1 MDTAE
6 RILKY
11 IVLIIIAIC
20 ILLFC
25 DIIENLEKEIKS
37 LKEEMVE
44 MQQEMGAYRDNYTAL
59 WTTVNNLQKI
69 NLIRCR

>member
-1 MDTAE
+1 MDPAE

-11 IVLIIIAIC
+11 VVLIIIAVC

-25 DIIENLEKEIKS
+25 NIIEDLEKEVKS

-44 MQQEMGAYRDNYTAL
+44 MQQEMEAYRDNYTAL
-59 WTTVNNLQKI
+59 WVTVNNLQK
-69 NLIRCR
+69 